1 MTKKIIAASKIKI
14 RNIFTKKKYSYPV
27 KSCALE
33 YKYLGHR
40 NYAHG
45 SSMLE
50 GMIKTIMKLKPKE
63 NLKIFEFKIIKQ
75 FNNFSYTEAFEE
87 RHMKTHPSLK
97 KAVAI
102 LILGNNKKKFVCL
115 LFKQKEKIK
124 QRLDQY
130 KSQNYIRAI
139 NTYKN
144 KSIAKFKNVSDFIDL
159 VRAINEGNR
168 QLTLKEMPNNSWRKK
183 IRWAYIHNLDIVKNS
198 ICKNFTSVIFL
209 VDQDIQLGNKRFVIK
224 KGKIISK
231 NKSIKFKICFY
242 IQAPQL

>member
-14 RNIFTKKKYSYPV
+14 KNILIKKKYSYPV

-40 NYAHG
+40 NYTHG

-50 GMIKTIMKLKPKE
+50 GMIKTIMRFKHKE
-63 NLKIFEFKIIKQ
+63 NLKIFEFKVIKQ
-75 FNNFSYTEAFEE
+75 FNNFSYTEAFDE
-87 RHMKTHPSLK
+87 RHIKRHPGLK

-102 LILGNNKKKFVCL
+102 LILGSNKKKYACL

-130 KSQNYIRAI
+130 RSQNYIRAI
-139 NTYKN
+139 HAHKN
-144 KSIAKFKNVSDFIDL
+144 KSIAKFKNISDFIDL

-168 QLTLKEMPNNSWRKK
+168 QLTLKEMPDDSWRKK

-198 ICKNFTSVIFL
+198 ICKNFTSVIFV

-231 NKSIKFKICFY
+231 KKSIKFKICFY
-242 IQAPQL
+242 IQAPQ